1 MTSAG
6 YLRFPHIQSDLITF
20 VAADDVWL
28 APAAGGRAWRFT
40 ADQAAARWP
49 RLSPGGGHLAFVSSK
64 DGGPEVYV
72 ASVGD
77 GGTQRLS
84 HWGAPMA
91 KVCGWTGDGEVLVV
105 SPAGQPF
112 VDHMR
117 ARVLGAGLSGGL
129 GAERI
134 LPFGPV
140 SDISAQGGRTAL
152 LTGTWGQDMAHWK
165 RYRGG
170 TAGRLWAGEGL
181 DAARQARS
189 GACCPTS
196 AARSAAR

>member
-49 RLSPGGGHLAFVSSK
+49 RLSPGGSHLAYVSSK
-64 DGGPEVYV
+64 DGGPEVYA

-77 GGTQRLS
+77 GSTQRLS

-91 KVCGWTGDGEVLVV
+91 RVCGWTGDGEVLAV

-117 ARVLGAGLSGGL
+117 ARALGTGLPGTVGSASIHQAPDMGMAAPLIQSDEALSVL
-129 GAERI
+129 
-134 LPFGPV
+134 
-140 SDISAQGGRTAL
+140 
-152 LTGTWGQDMAHWK
+152 H
-165 RYRGG
+165 
-170 TAGRLWAGEGL
+170 
-181 DAARQARS
+181 AAR
-189 GACCPTS
+189 PIL
-196 AARSAAR
+196 AAIIAVAIDECLSRRAPAG